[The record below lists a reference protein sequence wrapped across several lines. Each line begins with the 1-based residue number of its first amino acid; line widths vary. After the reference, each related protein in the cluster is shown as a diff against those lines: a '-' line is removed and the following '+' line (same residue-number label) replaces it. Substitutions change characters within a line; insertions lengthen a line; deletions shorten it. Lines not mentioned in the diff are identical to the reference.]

1 MAKRD
6 NYCMLLGL
14 NPFKEETYSAESVS
28 DIIDKREKKWSEE
41 SRNRQ
46 NDVGMR
52 FRNQGYLEMVPDMRL
67 VMSSQSKR
75 EKEFGEGRIL
85 LTAKASKLRKDSVI
99 LHDGT
104 PVRIS
109 GTAESLAKRMKW
121 DGISPDELVK
131 LAGVTDYDFSP
142 VTDDTVSNAFKA
154 LQTVNSF
161 TPQEMI
167 NDLISN
173 SDLELGIG
181 KLSDSASFEQI
192 RSAFDLCEKRVN
204 SVRPEVLP
212 NQDTY
217 IQSIRAV
224 KMAMRPDEKLSELIG
239 YGMCQRALSPVKD
252 IIEEEYTRPVDRT
265 YIDELLSIYLT
276 DENPET
282 AIRILEDF
290 CIRKKFIVN
299 FSDDESRM
307 IRCPECKAFVETGTD
322 IMCCSVCGHTIKT
335 ECPRCGIRQSS
346 LNTACVKCG
355 FDIHKGLGEAL
366 ETEKLVEELASSG
379 LVIAAEKK
387 LSELKSEYSTYSAIT
402 FLEKKV
408 GLAKTQLYVGK
419 RKIEQSY
426 RFRRYCEVV
435 DGTKN
440 LLVQFKR
447 FLEEDSAIEKIYE
460 ESEKRIA
467 EAEALYSK
475 AGKADGRTSRMEL
488 YVAAAE
494 RCPDH
499 IMVQSLLSEYPPDPP
514 ADSSAIVKEGKI
526 LVKYAIP
533 KDRDGLTFCIY
544 REKHVAP
551 DTKENDIPLAEVTTG
566 YFLDETAEPGTDYYY
581 TVLSKRWGVLSEE
594 GTTCGPAAV
603 YSEVQNVSI
612 DPLEDGLRIS
622 FVKPANC
629 SRVRVWRK
637 TDNSGSGDDEQELQV
652 SDREIEDRG
661 LMGGQTYHYLFVAE
675 YDMPDG
681 RVKRSSG
688 TVFSGSTSVLP
699 EPVRDLKV
707 SWNKSD
713 GTFTAE
719 WTGDADAELYS
730 SPKSIRMYGTLVK
743 MSDAESWMTKIV
755 PIEKTAGKIRFSLPD
770 GAVQYL
776 YPMIPVGKYAVRGK
790 EVRVAELKPFRDVE
804 KKISGGDC
812 VISMTWPR
820 GTESAVAVITDSGA
834 PAKGPDDLDGERI
847 TVSADAYSADRMI
860 RIHMGNR
867 PKRTVTLFAIY
878 DIEGKKMASR
888 GMTFDVS
895 AETCKKIRYTVDA
908 DSSKRD
914 RTDIRVSMKTPENVE
929 FVPPIMAVLSS
940 EGIPLRRNDGDV
952 LWRSEVP
959 MLISKGRS
967 VFRFEAKP
975 GTDIGKIRLFFEKDE
990 DYNSFRFV
998 HPLGRRDKL

>member
-6 NYCMLLGL
+6 SYCMLLGL
-14 NPFKEETYSAESVS
+14 DPFREETYSAETVS
-28 DIIDKREKKWSEE
+28 GIIDKKEKKWSEE

-52 FRNQGYLEMVPDMRL
+52 FRNQSYLDMVPDMRR
-67 VMSSQSKR
+67 VMSDPSLR
-75 EKEFGEGRIL
+75 EKEFEEGRVL

-109 GTAESLAKRMKW
+109 GTAEILAKRMKW
-121 DGISPDELVK
+121 DGIRPEELVK
-131 LAGVTDYDFSP
+131 LAGVTDYDFSS
-142 VTDDTVSNAFKA
+142 VVDDTVSNAFKA
-154 LQTVNSF
+154 LQTVDSF

-167 NDLISN
+167 NSLINN

-181 KLSDSASFEQI
+181 KLTDSSSFEQI

-204 SVRPEVLP
+204 SVRPEILP

-224 KMAMRPDEKLSELIG
+224 KMAMRPDEKLSELIE

-252 IIEEEYTRPVDRT
+252 IIEEEYTRPIDRT

-276 DENPET
+276 NENPET

-290 CIRKKFIVN
+290 CIRKKFIAN
-299 FSDDESRM
+299 FSDGESRM
-307 IRCPECKAFVETGTD
+307 IRCPECKAFVETGTE
-322 IMCCSVCGHTIKT
+322 IMCCSVCGHTIKM
-335 ECPRCGIRQSS
+335 ECPRCGTRQSS
-346 LNTACVKCG
+346 LNIACVKCG
-355 FDIHKGLGEAL
+355 FDIRKGLGKAL
-366 ETEKLVEELASSG
+366 ESEKHVEELAKSG
-379 LVIAAEKK
+379 LVIAAEKE
-387 LSELKSEYSTYSAIT
+387 LSELKAEYSTYEAIIS
-402 FLEKKV
+402 LEKKV

-426 RFRRYCEVV
+426 SFRRYCEAV
-435 DGTKN
+435 DRTKN
-440 LLVQFKR
+440 LLVQFGR
-447 FLEEDSAIEKIYE
+447 FLEEDPATEKIYE
-460 ESEKRIA
+460 ESEQRIA
-467 EAEALYSK
+467 EAEALYQK
-475 AGKADGRTSRMEL
+475 AGKADSRSSRMEL

-499 IMVQSLLSEYPPDPP
+499 LLVQSLLSEYPPDPP
-514 ADSSAIVKEGKI
+514 ADASVIIKEGKI
-526 LVKYAIP
+526 LVKYAVP

-544 REKHVAP
+544 RERYTRP
-551 DTKENDIPLAEVTTG
+551 NTEDDDIPLAEVSTG
-566 YFLDETAEPGTDYYY
+566 YFLDETAEPGIDYYY

-594 GTTCGPAAV
+594 GATCGPAVV

-637 TDNSGSGDDEQELQV
+637 TADSESDEKELQV
-652 SDREIEDRG
+652 TGQEIEDRG
-661 LMGGQTYHYLFVAE
+661 LVGGQTYHYLFVAE
-675 YDMPDG
+675 YDTPDG
-681 RVKRSSG
+681 RIKRSSG
-688 TVFSGSTSVLP
+688 TVFSGATSVLP
-699 EPVRDLKV
+699 DPVRDLKV

-719 WTGDADAELYS
+719 WTGDENAELYS

-755 PIEKTAGKIRFSLPD
+755 PIEKTTGKMRFSLPD

-776 YPMIPVGKYAVRGK
+776 YPMIPVGRYAVRGK

-812 VISMTWPR
+812 IISMTWPR
-820 GTESAVAVITDSGA
+820 GTDSAVAVITDSGA

-847 TVSADAYSADRMI
+847 TVSAEAYSADKTI

-867 PKRTVTLFAIY
+867 TKRTVTLFAVY
-878 DIEGKKMASR
+878 DVEGKKMASR

-895 AETCKKIRYTVDA
+895 AETCRKIRYTIDA
-908 DSSKRD
+908 DHSKKD
-914 RTDIRVSMKTPENVE
+914 RTDIRVSMKTPDNVE
-929 FVPPIMAVLSS
+929 FVPPIMAVLSP
-940 EGIPLRRNDGDV
+940 EGIPLRRNDGEV
-952 LWRSEVP
+952 LWMSEVP
-959 MLISKGRS
+959 MLISKGRC

-975 GTDIGKIRLFFEKDE
+975 GTDTEKIRLFFEKDE

-998 HPLGRRDKL
+998 HPLKGRAEL